1 MQIYP
6 PSSVAVA
13 TASPQGEAFCK
24 ISFVLHNKA
33 NRQKIRSIIYY
44 LLSCLSCLHNV
55 KKASPWG
62 GDQSAL
68 AKGIHSPTRPLTNQA
83 RSRTLQQV
91 RTSPSD
97 KNFPREH
104 PHRTKRNKSLP
115 CTGGCSWGKFSVR
128 EGGLEG
134 ESPVFQEGALSLQ
147 GLSPLPPRSSFPYP
161 TPAPL
166 QTPSRGKWGSW
177 GSECRVRRARGRRST
192 RQAPVNP
199 SRGKAL
205 QPSEETEATGAEAR
219 QNPRET

>member
-1 MQIYP
+1 M
-6 PSSVAVA
+6 SFRA
-13 TASPQGEAFCK
+13 TRLP
-24 ISFVLHNKA
+24 
-33 NRQKIRSIIYY
+33 
-44 LLSCLSCLHNV
+44 NV
-55 KKASPWG
+55 R
-62 GDQSAL
+62 D
-68 AKGIHSPTRPLTNQA
+68 
-83 RSRTLQQV
+83 SRTLQQV

-115 CTGGCSWGKFSVR
+115 CTGGCSWGKFSVS

-134 ESPVFQEGALSLQ
+134 ESPVFQEGALPLQ
-147 GLSPLPPRSSFPYP
+147 GLFPLPPRSFPFSP

-205 QPSEETEATGAEAR
+205 QPSGETEATGAGAR